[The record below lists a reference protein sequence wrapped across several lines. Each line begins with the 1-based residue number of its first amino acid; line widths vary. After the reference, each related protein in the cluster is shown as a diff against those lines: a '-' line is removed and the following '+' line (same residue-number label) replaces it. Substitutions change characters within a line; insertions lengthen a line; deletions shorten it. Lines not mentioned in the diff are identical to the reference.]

1 MESLDLNLSFLDG
14 FVQQQMA
21 EGKPQYDPSKRQ
33 ASTPVD
39 EDTTQGLIF
48 TPYQQAQFGVTKHSQ
63 TLQESNPLI
72 MSSGGGQ
79 AASVNTGA
87 AAPFNVTGVN
97 PAAGALPGAAPNNAT
112 LAVGNVKRIWGA
124 QSSEEVKAPEIAP
137 SSTAAGVSQ
146 QAPQPASGAIN

>member
-1 MESLDLNLSFLDG
+1 MTKLHSSLNFEANEYVQQVMTDYLHSRNLEVQQRALEYKFIKDKANQLSNGGKDLIFRIPLTENQVTAESLDLNLSFLDG

-79 AASVNTGA
+79 AA
-87 AAPFNVTGVN
+87 
-97 PAAGALPGAAPNNAT
+97 
-112 LAVGNVKRIWGA
+112 
-124 QSSEEVKAPEIAP
+124 
-137 SSTAAGVSQ
+137 
-146 QAPQPASGAIN
+146 